1 MQLGL
6 IIIKWGGLFLCLMI
20 CLSIHAEGNGPD
32 EILEVGLT
40 EIQVQAARKTLNR
53 LQLPH
58 QQVRIDAQQIQQMQ
72 AVNTAELL
80 EASGSVT
87 IQKSQQGGGSP
98 VIRGFEAS
106 RILLLVDGIRMNNLI
121 YRSGHLQ
128 NIITTDHASISS
140 LDILYG
146 PSSVAYGSDAL
157 GGAISIQTK
166 TPQFSTSDKTLFT
179 GQASGGY
186 NQSNHGAN
194 AHLEAHISK
203 EKWATL
209 ISVSSQQLGDL
220 RSGKN
225 RNPFLPKNDEYIIN
239 KESVGQVQG
248 KDSVLYNPNPYRQL
262 RSGYG
267 QIDLL
272 GKVRY
277 AQSTRATHMLN
288 VQYSTSSQINRYD
301 RLTDRLD
308 DGQLKFAEWY
318 YGPQK
323 RLLTSYHYDLIEWG
337 SWDRISMITAY
348 QNVQES
354 RHNRQLYDDLLG
366 NRLEQVHIAT
376 FSLDAEKQLD
386 SNRLRVG
393 LDGNM
398 SWLNSS
404 AYTKS
409 KTTGELGELDT
420 RYPNGDNS
428 MHSVEVYGVH
438 EWKINEYFTLH
449 DGIRLGGS
457 FLRSDQNDDTFYP
470 FAFGQIKQDNLTY
483 SASAGLRYNPSDYSK
498 LSLLVASGFRVPNID
513 DVGKIFDTKPGQV
526 IVPNASLKPEQTLST
541 ELAYSQYLGSNVRIE
556 ASAYY
561 TQLWDAITIV
571 PSQWNGQDSIIYD
584 GQLSAATHNANA
596 KRGYIFGGHFNVFAR
611 MGNFSADGSV
621 NYTYGRV
628 AEEQGWRPMDHIAP
642 LFGRIS
648 LKYHHNQHSL
658 ELFSLFNGAK
668 RLSDYDLA
676 GEDNIRYA
684 TVLGDQGQ
692 GLPAWFT
699 LNVRAHYEITP
710 SWKAQFSCLNI
721 LDTLYRT
728 FSSGINASGRSVNVS
743 AQYIF

>member
-6 IIIKWGGLFLCLMI
+6 INIKFVGLFLCFML
-20 CLSIHAEGNGPD
+20 CLPIRAERNEPN
-32 EILEVGLT
+32 ETLEVVL
-40 EIQVQAARKTLNR
+40 EEVQVQAERKTLNR

-58 QQVRIDAQQIQQMQ
+58 QQVRIDAQQIQQTQ

-80 EASGSVT
+80 EASGAVT

-128 NIITTDHASISS
+128 NIITTDHQSIAS

-166 TPQFSTSDKTLFT
+166 TPQFLKSGKTQFT

-194 AHLEAHISK
+194 AHVEAHISK

-209 ISVSSQQLGDL
+209 LSVSTQQIGDL

-225 RNPFLPKNDEYIIN
+225 RNPFLPNNDSYITN
-239 KESVGQVQG
+239 TASVAQVQG

-262 RSGYG
+262 RSGYD
-267 QIDLL
+267 QIDVL

-277 AQSTRATHMLN
+277 APNASATHLLN
-288 VQYSTSSQINRYD
+288 VQYSTSSQIDRYD

-323 RLLTSYHYDLIEWG
+323 RLLTAYHYDLTDRCG
-337 SWDRISMITAY
+337 WDRMSMIAAY
-348 QNVQES
+348 QHIQES
-354 RHNRQLYDDLLG
+354 RHNRKLYDDLLG
-366 NRLEQVHIAT
+366 NRLERVHIAT
-376 FSLDAEKQLD
+376 FSLDAEKHLGTH
-386 SNRLRVG
+386 RIRVG
-393 LDGNM
+393 VDGNM

-409 KTTGELGELDT
+409 KTTSELGGLDT
-420 RYPNGDNS
+420 RYPNGENA
-428 MHSVEVYGVH
+428 MHAVEVYGVH
-438 EWKINEYFTLH
+438 EWEMNEYFTLH

-457 FLRSDQNDDTFYP
+457 FLRSEQQDDTFYP

-483 SASAGLRYNPSDYSK
+483 STSVGLRYNPSDYSK

-541 ELAYSQYLGSNVRIE
+541 ELAYSQYLGANVRIE

-571 PSQWNGQDSIIYD
+571 PTQWNGQDSIIYD
-584 GQLSAATHNANA
+584 GQLSAVTHNSNA
-596 KRGYIFGGHFNVFAR
+596 KRGYICGGHFNVFAR
-611 MGNFSADGSV
+611 MGHFSADGSV

-642 LFGRIS
+642 LFGRLS
-648 LKYHHNQHSL
+648 LTYHYNQHSL
-658 ELFSLFNGAK
+658 ELFTLFNGAK
-668 RLSDYDLA
+668 RLGDYDLA

-699 LNVRAHYEITP
+699 LNVRANYEITP

-728 FSSGINASGRSVNVS
+728 FSSGINASGRSINVS
-743 AQYIF
+743 AHYIF